1 MRNNKSMAENTT
13 VPQMS
18 QHQTYM
24 LNAIDGGNVSIL
36 PDYLHIYKYPD
47 VITAALD
54 NKKQE
59 ILDFMFSQIS
69 KNKWENIAKLLYG
82 LKYQKL
88 TWPELDTISSK
99 IKAPCIRYFLRIF
112 RDMEYEEAEL
122 KSIIEVI
129 RYLHKADIQWPELD
143 IVKDTA
149 DSELDKIT
157 PEEEEEE
164 VIDEPY
170 DRYYRYRDYD

>member
-1 MRNNKSMAENTT
+1 MHNNKSLAENAT
-13 VPQMS
+13 VPKIS
-18 QHQTYM
+18 QHQIYM
-24 LNAIDGGNVSIL
+24 LNAIDSGNVSIL
-36 PDYLHIYKYPD
+36 PGYLYIYKYPD
-47 VITAALD
+47 VIAAALN

-112 RDMEYEEAEL
+112 KDMEYEEDDL

-129 RYLHKADIQWPELD
+129 RYLHKADIHWPELN
-143 IVKDTA
+143 IIKDTA

-157 PEEEEEE
+157 PEEEEE

>member
-1 MRNNKSMAENTT
+1 MRNTKSLAENTT
-13 VPQMS
+13 VPKMS
-18 QHQTYM
+18 EHQTYM

-47 VITAALD
+47 VIAAALD

-99 IKAPCIRYFLRIF
+99 IKTPCIRYFLRVF
-112 RDMEYEEAEL
+112 RDMEYEEDDL

-129 RYLHKADIQWPELD
+129 RYLHKADIHWPELN

-157 PEEEEEE
+157 PEEEEE